1 MNDRS
6 ASYSL
11 PAPSEDTTASRYGR
25 LLSSV
30 MSSCRLREDDFPVAE
45 PACGFRVIVVVA
57 STRISLVG
65 RTGAARPWVTTS
77 PGAFTF
83 FGAPIPMSAN
93 TQSLLL
99 VVVILSLLSLLL
111 TSLLPWWLAIPLI
124 GALGIILGM
133 WACDW

>member
-1 MNDRS
+1 MACGSMNDRS

-57 STRISLVG
+57 STRISLEG
-65 RTGAARPWVTTS
+65 RSRAARPWVTAS

-99 VVVILSLLSLLL
+99 VVVIAVA
-111 TSLLPWWLAIPLI
+111 PAE
-124 GALGIILGM
+124 
-133 WACDW
+133 

>member
-99 VVVILSLLSLLL
+99 VVVILSPVLL
-111 TSLLPWWLAIPLI
+111 TSLRP
-124 GALGIILGM
+124 
-133 WACDW
+133 